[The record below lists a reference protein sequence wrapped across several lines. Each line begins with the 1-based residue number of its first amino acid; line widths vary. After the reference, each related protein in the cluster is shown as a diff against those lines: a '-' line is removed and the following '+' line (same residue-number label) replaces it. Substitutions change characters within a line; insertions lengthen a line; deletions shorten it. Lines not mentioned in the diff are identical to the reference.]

1 MKKSHLISSHT
12 PKYVQFMT
20 DMCNCRE
27 SLDRIITFV
36 TVLKL
41 TLTCRRNHYTTIT
54 YHNDNESIT
63 NTNNYYDLSH
73 HATHF
78 IS

>member
-1 MKKSHLISSHT
+1 MKKSHLISSYT

-36 TVLKL
+36 AVLML
-41 TLTCRRNHYTTIT
+41 TLTCRHNNDTAIT
-54 YHNDNESIT
+54 YHDDNESIT
-63 NTNNYYDLSH
+63 YTNN
-73 HATHF
+73 
-78 IS
+78 